1 MVNKWLICRSGWREA
16 CLLDADIGDPATEGN
31 VEVDTPY
38 LARSVRV
45 AEALGAGLMMGD
57 SVVGIGAWR
66 LERCPSP

>member
-1 MVNKWLICRSGWREA
+1 MVNKRLICRSGWREA

-45 AEALGAGLMMGD
+45 AEALVADVVPGD
-57 SVVGIGAWR
+57 SVLGN
-66 LERCPSP
+66 